1 MATAA
6 DKEARKPFVV
16 AIDGPAASGKGT
28 IAKRLAAELH
38 LAHLDTGLLY
48 RGVGWTAIS
57 SGVDLTDEQALA
69 ALAAQLDMS
78 QLQGNKQLRTDEA
91 AVAASKVSGLPA
103 VRAALLQAQRQFAQ
117 QPPHEYQGAVLD
129 GRDVGTVICPDAAV
143 KLFITASVEV
153 RAQRRLDE
161 LAQRGEQTS
170 FEAVLADMQ
179 ARDERDTKR
188 ATAPLK
194 PAHDAVM
201 LDTTSMSIQN
211 AYDTALQ
218 TVTAAMPAEHP

>member
-1 MATAA
+1 MSTT
-6 DKEARKPFVV
+6 PCN
-16 AIDGPAASGKGT
+16 S
-28 IAKRLAAELH
+28 AEQFRC
-38 LAHLDTGLLY
+38 Y
-48 RGVGWTAIS
+48 CPV
-57 SGVDLTDEQALA
+57 Q
-69 ALAAQLDMS
+69 
-78 QLQGNKQLRTDEA
+78 
-91 AVAASKVSGLPA
+91 
-103 VRAALLQAQRQFAQ
+103 QFALSAPLQ
-117 QPPHEYQGAVLD
+117 LYVATNTWRASVLAYAGAVLD

-161 LAQRGEQTS
+161 LTERGEQTS

-194 PAHDAVM
+194 PADDAVM

-218 TVTAAMPAEHP
+218 TVTAAMPAGHF